1 MTEGRYPMD
10 TKSTEPEKIKV
21 DFTSGTSESSRW
33 RIFSHAVIFVLGFS
47 LVFIVGWGG
56 SATLL
61 GGLFGQYRTLLSKIG
76 GIVVISFGLH
86 TLGILR
92 IPFFDYDL
100 RPDWS
105 NNLTRKGY
113 AASGMMGV
121 FFAAGW
127 TPCVGTILGA
137 ILTLGMNQATSGQAM
152 LLASGY
158 ALGLGIPFLAIGL
171 GVDRASKLLSR
182 FRNRV
187 QLVQRISGIF
197 LLLLGILIFTDQ
209 LTVLAIWAQ
218 KSGLYLNVP
227 LAFRTAPS
235 YMIAIVAGLVS
246 FLSPCVLPLVPA
258 YLGYLS
264 GHAVKEVPAQSG
276 I

>member
-1 MTEGRYPMD
+1 MESNPVDGH
-10 TKSTEPEKIKV
+10 KIKM
-21 DFTSGTSESSRW
+21 DFSPAVNENTRW
-33 RIFSHAVIFVLGFS
+33 RIFSHAATFVLGFS
-47 LVFIVGWGG
+47 LVFIIGWGG

-61 GGLFGQYRTLLSKIG
+61 GGLFGEYRSLLSKIG
-76 GIVVISFGLH
+76 GIVVIAFGLH

-100 RPDWS
+100 RPEWS
-105 NNLTRKGY
+105 NNKTRKGY
-113 AASGMMGV
+113 AASGMMGI

-137 ILTLGMNQATSGQAM
+137 ILTLGLNQATSGQAM

-158 ALGLGIPFLAIGL
+158 AIGLGLPFLAIGL
-171 GVDRASKLLSR
+171 GVDRASQLLTR

-187 QLVQRISGIF
+187 QLIQRISGIF
-197 LLLLGILIFTDQ
+197 LLLLGVLIFTDQ
-209 LTVLAIWAQ
+209 LALLAIWAQ
-218 KSGLYLNVP
+218 KSGLYLSLP
-227 LAFRTAPS
+227 LAFSAAPS
-235 YMIAIVAGLVS
+235 YLVAIAAGLLS

-264 GHAVKEVPAQSG
+264 GHAVRAVPAESG
-276 I
+276 L

>member
-1 MTEGRYPMD
+1 MESNLVESNNMKMD
-10 TKSTEPEKIKV
+10 FSANENT
-21 DFTSGTSESSRW
+21 RW
-33 RIFSHAVIFVLGFS
+33 RIFSHAATFVLGFS
-47 LVFIVGWGG
+47 LVFIIGWGG

-61 GGLFGQYRTLLSKIG
+61 GGLFGEYRSLLSKIG
-76 GIVVISFGLH
+76 GSVVIAFGLH

-105 NNLTRKGY
+105 GNRTRKGY

-158 ALGLGIPFLAIGL
+158 ALGLGLPFLALGL

-182 FRNRV
+182 FRSRV

-209 LTVLAIWAQ
+209 LTILAIWAQ

-227 LAFRTAPS
+227 LAFSTAPS
-235 YMIAIVAGLVS
+235 YMISVVAGLLS

-264 GHAVKEVPAQSG
+264 GHAVKEVPAQSR

>member
-1 MTEGRYPMD
+1 MGSNPVE
-10 TKSTEPEKIKV
+10 SNKIKIDLSPDV
-21 DFTSGTSESSRW
+21 NENTRW
-33 RIFSHAVIFVLGFS
+33 RIFSHAVLFVLGFS
-47 LVFIVGWGG
+47 LVFIIGWGG

-61 GGLFGQYRTLLSKIG
+61 GGLFGQYRSLLSKIG
-76 GIVVISFGLH
+76 GIVVIAFGLH

-105 NNLTRKGY
+105 NNRARKGY

-197 LLLLGILIFTDQ
+197 LLLLGVLIFTDQ
-209 LTVLAIWAQ
+209 LTLLAIWAQ

-227 LAFRTAPS
+227 LAFSTAPS
-235 YMIAIVAGLVS
+235 YMIAIVAGLLS

>member
-1 MTEGRYPMD
+1 MD
-10 TKSTEPEKIKV
+10 SNSTDPEKIKV
-21 DFTSGTSESSRW
+21 GVTEAISEGGRW

-47 LVFIVGWGG
+47 LVFIIGWGG

-61 GGLFGQYRTLLSKIG
+61 GGLFGQYRFLLSKIG
-76 GIVVISFGLH
+76 GVVVIAFGLH
-86 TLGILR
+86 TLSILR
-92 IPFFDYDL
+92 FPFFDYDL

-105 NNLTRKGY
+105 NNRTRKGY
-113 AASGMMGV
+113 GASGLMGV

-137 ILTLGMNQATSGQAM
+137 ILTLGLNQASSGQAM
-152 LLASGY
+152 LLTSGY
-158 ALGLGIPFLAIGL
+158 ALGLGIPFLALGL
-171 GVDRASKLLSR
+171 GVDRASKLLTR

-187 QLVQRISGIF
+187 QMVQRISGVF

-209 LTVLAIWAQ
+209 LTLLAIWAQ
-218 KSGLYLNVP
+218 RSGLYLNVP
-227 LAFRTAPS
+227 ITYSATPS
-235 YMIAIVAGLVS
+235 YLIAIAAGLLS

-264 GHAVKEVPAQSG
+264 GHAVSGVPAQSG

>member
-1 MTEGRYPMD
+1 MD
-10 TKSTEPEKIKV
+10 SNSADPEKIKV
-21 DFTSGTSESSRW
+21 DVTAVISESGRW

-47 LVFIVGWGG
+47 LVFIIGWGG
-56 SATLL
+56 SATIL
-61 GGLFGQYRTLLSKIG
+61 GGLFGQYRSLLSKIG
-76 GIVVISFGLH
+76 GVVVIAFGLH

-105 NNLTRKGY
+105 NNQNKKGY
-113 AASGMMGV
+113 AASGLMGI

-137 ILTLGMNQATSGQAM
+137 ILTMGLNQATSGQAM

-171 GVDRASKLLSR
+171 GVDRASKLLTR

-187 QLVQRISGIF
+187 QLVQRISGVF
-197 LLLLGILIFTDQ
+197 LLLLGTLIFTDQ
-209 LTVLAIWAQ
+209 LAVLAIWAQ
-218 KSGLYLNVP
+218 RSGLYLNIPFVYS
-227 LAFRTAPS
+227 AAPS
-235 YMIAIVAGLVS
+235 YLIAIAAGLLS

-264 GHAVKEVPAQSG
+264 GHAVRVVPAQSG

>member
-1 MTEGRYPMD
+1 METNPIEGN
-10 TKSTEPEKIKV
+10 KIKM
-21 DFTSGTSESSRW
+21 DFSANENTRW
-33 RIFSHAVIFVLGFS
+33 RIFSHAVLFVLGFS
-47 LVFIVGWGG
+47 LVFIIGWGG

-61 GGLFGQYRTLLSKIG
+61 GGLFGQYRSLLSKIG
-76 GIVVISFGLH
+76 GIVVIAFGLH

-105 NNLTRKGY
+105 NNRTRKGY

-187 QLVQRISGIF
+187 KLVQRISGIF
-197 LLLLGILIFTDQ
+197 LLLLGILIFTNQ
-209 LTVLAIWAQ
+209 LTLLAIWAQ

-227 LAFRTAPS
+227 LAFSTAPS
-235 YMIAIVAGLVS
+235 YLIAIVAGLLS

-264 GHAVKEVPAQSG
+264 GHAVKEVPSQSG